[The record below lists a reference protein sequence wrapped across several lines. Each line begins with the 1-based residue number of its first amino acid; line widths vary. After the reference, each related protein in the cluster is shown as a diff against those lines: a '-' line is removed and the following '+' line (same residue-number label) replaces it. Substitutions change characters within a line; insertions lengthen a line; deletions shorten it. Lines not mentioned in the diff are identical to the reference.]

1 MFGDIEILS
10 LSRSLATYSGARQT
24 VVAENVANAD
34 TPGYTAQDLP
44 DFEQA
49 YRSSDTSSEI
59 RRTREGHLGSAEVG
73 GLDVASENQ
82 QGEASPNGNNVSLEG
97 ELVRAADVRSKH
109 NLALSV
115 YSTSLDILRA
125 SIGRG
130 R

>member
-1 MFGDIEILS
+1 MFGDIEVLS

-34 TPGYTAQDLP
+34 TPGYKAKDLP
-44 DFEQA
+44 DFEEA
-49 YRSSDTSSEI
+49 YRSSDTSSEM
-59 RRTREGHLGSAEVG
+59 RRTREGHLGSAEIS
-73 GLDVASENQ
+73 GLNVTPEDQ
-82 QGEASPNGNNVSLEG
+82 PGEASPNGNTVSLEE

-115 YSTSLDILRA
+115 YSTSLDIIRA

>member
-10 LSRSLATYSGARQT
+10 LSRSLATYSGVRQT